1 MTGTEEV
8 LAPPTG
14 ESAGDR
20 GPGRDGVVATG
31 QVKERPREPAEPGR
45 VPVLERRLLVG
56 LLVLLIAVD
65 RAAAAGAPWLA
76 THHPL
81 LLAAVDPTD
90 KAVILALKVSLAALF
105 PLAVLRRLFGQALY
119 FLIGRRLGPEAKE
132 WLQAHGAGGLLA
144 RVERVL
150 GRWSYPIV
158 FLAPR
163 DVVCLLAGDMGIGW
177 APFLVVAAARDCAA
191 VLLLRELSQ
200 AFAKQVDSVLS
211 FLNTYAL
218 PATLV
223 AVALVGLQVMA
234 QRRRRRSR
242 ALQS

>member
-1 MTGTEEV
+1 MSLIEGAEPAVTDMEEISASVTEGGAGDAAPV
-8 LAPPTG
+8 LAAG
-14 ESAGDR
+14 ER
-20 GPGRDGVVATG
+20 
-31 QVKERPREPAEPGR
+31 R
-45 VPVLERRLLVG
+45 VPLLERRLLVG
-56 LLVLLIAVD
+56 LLVLLIALD
-65 RAAAAGAPWLA
+65 RTAAAGAPWLA

-105 PLAVLRRLFGQALY
+105 PLAVIRRLFGQALY
-119 FLIGRRLGPEAKE
+119 FLIGRRLGPEAKS
-132 WLQAHGAGGLLA
+132 WLHAHGAGGVLA
-144 RVERVL
+144 RLERAL

-163 DVVCLLAGDMGIGW
+163 DVVCLLAGDMGMGW
-177 APFLVVAAARDCAA
+177 APFLLIAGLRDCAA

-200 AFAKQVDSVLS
+200 AFAKQVNAVLG

-223 AVALVGLQVMA
+223 AVALVSLQVML
-234 QRRRRRSR
+234 QRRRRVR
-242 ALQS
+242 ARQA

>member
-1 MTGTEEV
+1 MTDMEEIPASV
-8 LAPPTG
+8 PGDGATPEAPA
-14 ESAGDR
+14 ED
-20 GPGRDGVVATG
+20 V
-31 QVKERPREPAEPGR
+31 ERPH
-45 VPVLERRLLVG
+45 VPLLERRLLVG
-56 LLVLLIAVD
+56 LLILLVAVD

-90 KAVILALKVSLAALF
+90 KAVILALRVSLVALF
-105 PLAVLRRLFGQALY
+105 PLAVLRRLLGQALY
-119 FLIGRRLGPEAKE
+119 FVIGRRLGPEAKS
-132 WLQAHGAGGLLA
+132 WLQAHGAGGVLA

-163 DVVCLLAGDMGIGW
+163 DVVCLLAGDMGMGW
-177 APFLVVAAARDCAA
+177 APFLLIAGLRDCAA

-200 AFAKQVDSVLS
+200 AFAKQVNSVLG
-211 FLNTYAL
+211 FLSTYAL

-234 QRRRRRSR
+234 QRRRRARVR
-242 ALQS
+242 QA